1 MGIKYFKYILLIFVL
16 ISCQN
21 QKPSEI
27 DATSTAV
34 RFSQE
39 RARACQNTNFTKDI
53 LGHNNIVS
61 LFKCADWV
69 KQFPVMY
76 SSLNS
81 INSKKWDHIFS
92 AVDEKFFNDKEK
104 RERIFGIIKDLD
116 TKGGLAH
123 LSDVLNSLNET
134 NFYDSMY
141 RIFYCSEN
149 PNDEKCQ
156 DRKDFILNPKELK
169 AYFQYFMFKKEVFQ
183 TLSYLTQDFVD
194 SVGDSSQYI
203 NAINRVLKDKK
214 FRKIR
219 RHVVKSIIDKF
230 EKGISSED
238 LRYFEKI
245 LTTEVDGEPFLYTWL
260 QNTQTEKVKEIL
272 RYPYIG
278 NVEIIPNLIAVKNA
292 LENNFVCADR
302 AGVLRIST
310 KDSFDEFMIMLSDGS
325 QKDFFNF
332 LYKNI
337 NSIQLG
343 QRFCPVLRNYTV
355 QVDYPDKDKSN
366 VFTADFLKLMGHLGE
381 FFLTQNAFELIKF
394 LQSNSVSN
402 DYLLDFFTGD
412 IFFSVVELSKRMDE
426 LSPELTE
433 ELVKSIKNFDK
444 NFFKLSNSLGL
455 VLLENETIE
464 KQQAVWKA
472 WNFFTSQEQ
481 EFAFRFFDKHFQEG
495 TDFKLLLRFYSKM
508 LFEVSA
514 ETEQIL
520 GKLFSEP
527 NIDVTMAS
535 FQEIFKFLSNNGDP
549 KILSEFK
556 VFFSKDHIL
565 KVIEVVSRG
574 ININSVD
581 FEKSYILANSEILEK
596 LKIPSKS
603 IKTDLTYWNL
613 SSAAKECLGY
623 LKDNDFHFVLDRGLG
638 PCDQFKEQEVFTS
651 YIGSFYK
658 LNQFLNLRRKTS
670 NGFFGDEYGIFSP
683 RLVSENVTI
692 LKLLQKNGYPMKR
705 LFGVLKDSFYEKD
718 KLNEDFSNFAAILST
733 VNDSLSAFSDDSKDK
748 IYRAISNY
756 SPYQLKR
763 FVSDVLEFSDDYLN
777 REDTFQ
783 LVKKDG
789 FSCKEYLNQNI
800 GGFVC
805 PDSKKIERVM
815 DYIVSDLVENHS
827 EPGENIP
834 TALTQLLKSVKVNA
848 GFMIPYDRD
857 EQKKY
862 HMGVIETIEMMSAL
876 TNREDKRNQLNV
888 KFLDNDEVYDLF
900 LKDRHEPVRRKH
912 AGDDETEQLMTT
924 MERIETVI
932 RDVRFDSGYL
942 GFHYMNAVS
951 KSLDYSNVVNKK
963 RRLLK
968 VCVPLKFC
976 GKHLNKTQKRLA
988 TNSVETFDSLLDANG
1003 YEDWKY
1009 GDYMKVLLG
1018 SLVSSSGK
1026 ASQISSIG
1034 RVKLKGDREI
1044 DVPWVG
1050 TKKQMKKHNGRI
1062 LTNVSMLG
1070 LFSNMGRILNEY
1082 NPDIKAFTAR
1092 ADLKKIDENFLRNI
1106 KLNEVIE
1113 PLSKTLSIVRNTQ
1126 RDDLNISYVVSEW
1139 VKKLSSENSQ
1149 KVFEMVFKVLGA
1161 SIYMGEANFDDQLD
1175 SRAQNH
1181 HSELNLKNLLDMA
1194 NEFLPI
1200 WQYFEENFPAEYK
1213 LEQALPKLYGIVNVL
1228 YNDLFS
1234 ENIARKNR
1242 AYNILNTSIRA
1253 LSFIAEDKKL
1263 ISEFKQ
1269 YILKKENYESL
1280 VKNIDKAH
1288 SLVLSYEKNN
1298 ELRSLVNTFNDRIL
1312 NSELIE
1318 LDGVQAYIG
1327 LNGTRSICD
1336 SSGNCYDNYH
1346 YNELEDILEYLLKD
1360 NNKKLSESFD
1370 KVFLTKQTETVDF
1383 LEKTLK
1389 QVELV
1394 LR

>member
-1 MGIKYFKYILLIFVL
+1 MRIKWLKYILLVFVL
-16 ISCQN
+16 ISCQK
-21 QKPSEI
+21 QSPSEI

-39 RARACQNTNFTKDI
+39 RARACQNTNFTKNI
-53 LGHNNIVS
+53 LSHNNVVS

-69 KQFPVMY
+69 KEFPVMY
-76 SSLNS
+76 SSLSS
-81 INSKKWDHIFS
+81 INGKKWDHIFS
-92 AVDEKFFNDKEK
+92 AVDEKFFNNKDK

-116 TKGGLAH
+116 SKGGLAH

-141 RIFYCSEN
+141 RVFYCSEN
-149 PNDEKCQ
+149 PDDESCE
-156 DRKDFILNPKELK
+156 DRKEFILNPTELK
-169 AYFQYFMFKKEVFQ
+169 AYFQYFMFQREVFQ

-194 SVGDSSQYI
+194 SVGDSERYI
-203 NAINRVLKDKK
+203 GAVDRVLKDEK

-219 RHVVKSIIDKF
+219 RNVVKSIIDKF
-230 EKGISSED
+230 KDGISSQDIE
-238 LRYFEKI
+238 YFEKI

-260 QNTQTEKVKEIL
+260 QNTQNEKVKEIL
-272 RYPYIG
+272 RYPYVG
-278 NVEIIPNLIAVKNA
+278 NVEIIPNLIAVKSA
-292 LENNFVCADR
+292 LKNNFVCADK

-310 KDSFDEFMIMLSDGS
+310 KDSFEEFMEMLSTGS

-355 QVDYPDKDKSN
+355 QVNYPDKDKSN
-366 VFTADFLKLMGHLGE
+366 VFTADFLKLLGYLGE

-394 LQSNSVSN
+394 LQSSSISN
-402 DYLLDFFTGD
+402 DYLLDFFTGE
-412 IFFSVVELSKRMDE
+412 IFFSIVEISKRMDE
-426 LSPELTE
+426 LSPELTD

-455 VLLENETIE
+455 VLLENETLE
-464 KQQAVWKA
+464 KQKAVWKA
-472 WNFFTSQEQ
+472 WNFFTSKEQ
-481 EFAFRFFDKHFQEG
+481 EFAFRFFDKHFQPG
-495 TDFKLLLRFYSKM
+495 TDFKLLLKFYSKL
-508 LFEVSA
+508 LFEVSGEA
-514 ETEQIL
+514 ELIL
-520 GKLFSEP
+520 NRLFNDT
-527 NIDVTMAS
+527 NINVTMTS

-574 ININSVD
+574 INIKSVD
-581 FEKSYILANSEILEK
+581 FEKSYILANSDILEK
-596 LKIPSKS
+596 LKTPSES
-603 IKTDLTYWNL
+603 IKTDLNYWNL
-613 SSAAKECLGY
+613 SDVAKNCLTY
-623 LKDNDFHFVLDRGLG
+623 LKDNEFEFVLDRGLG
-638 PCDQFKEQEVFTS
+638 PCDRFKEQEVFTS

-658 LNQFLNLRRKTS
+658 LNQFLNSKRKSST
-670 NGFFGDEYGIFSP
+670 GFFGDAYGIFSP
-683 RLVSENVTI
+683 RLVSENVTV
-692 LKLLQKNGYPMKR
+692 LKLLQKNGYPIDR
-705 LFGVLKDSFYEKD
+705 LFSVLKKSFYKD
-718 KLNEDFSNFAAILST
+718 GKLNNDFENFAAILST
-733 VNDSLSAFSDDSKDK
+733 VNDSMSAFSDGSKDK
-748 IYRAISNY
+748 IYRALSEY
-756 SPYQLKR
+756 DSYQLKR
-763 FVSDVLEFSDDYLN
+763 FVSDVLEFSDDFLN

-783 LVKKDG
+783 AVRRDG
-789 FSCKEYLNQNI
+789 FRCEEYLNQNI

-805 PDSKKIERVM
+805 PDSRKIERVM
-815 DYIVSDLVENHS
+815 DYIVGDLVENHS
-827 EPGENIP
+827 DPGENIP

-848 GFMIPYDRD
+848 GLMIPYERED
-857 EQKKY
+857 QKKY
-862 HMGVIETIEMMSAL
+862 HMGVIETAEMMSAL
-876 TNREDKRNQLNV
+876 TNRSDKRNQLSV

-900 LKDRHEPVRRKH
+900 MKDRHEPVRRKH
-912 AGDDETEQLMTT
+912 AGENESDQIMTT

-951 KSLDYSNVVNKK
+951 KSMDYSNVVNKK

-988 TNSVETFDSLLDANG
+988 MNSVETFDSLLDANG
-1003 YEDWKY
+1003 YDDWKY

-1050 TKKQMKKHNGRI
+1050 TKKQMRKHNGRI

-1082 NPDIKAFTAR
+1082 NPDIKKFTSR
-1092 ADLKKIDENFLRNI
+1092 DDLKTIDANFLKNI
-1106 KLNEVIE
+1106 RLNDVIE
-1113 PLSKTLSIVRNTQ
+1113 PMSKTLSIVKNTQ
-1126 RDDLNISYVVSEW
+1126 RDDLNISYTVSEW
-1139 VKKLSSENSQ
+1139 VKKLQPDNSQ
-1149 KVFEMVFKVLGA
+1149 KLFEIVFKVLGA
-1161 SIYMGEANFDDQLD
+1161 SIFMGEADFDEQLD
-1175 SRAQNH
+1175 SRAQKH
-1181 HSELNLKNLLDMA
+1181 HKELNLKNLLDMA

-1200 WQYFEENFPAEYK
+1200 WQYFEDSFPEEYK
-1213 LEQALPKLYGIVNVL
+1213 LEQALPKLYRVINVL

-1242 AYNILNTSIRA
+1242 AYNILNTGIRA
-1253 LSFIAEDKKL
+1253 LSFISEDKQL

-1269 YILKKENYESL
+1269 YILVKKNYESL
-1280 VKNIDKAH
+1280 VSNIDKAH
-1288 SLVLSYEKNN
+1288 SLINSFEKNS
-1298 ELRSLVNTFNDRIL
+1298 ELRSLINTFNDRIL
-1312 NSELIE
+1312 NSEIIE
-1318 LDGVQAYIG
+1318 LDGIQAYLG
-1327 LNGTRSICD
+1327 LNGTKSICD
-1336 SSGNCYDNYH
+1336 ASGDCSDNYH
-1346 YNELEDILEYLLKD
+1346 YKELEDILDYLLAN
-1360 NNKKLSESFD
+1360 NNKKLSESFN
-1370 KVFLTKQTETVDF
+1370 KVFIKKENQTIDF